1 MPDATAYDGLELNF
15 YQVVLTRNEMGD
27 AFVTAQNSQYIYYNT
42 VGRLIDGNTVPVKI
56 SPASRDTR
64 IKISANEVIRL
75 KAMNGAWYV
84 MTGLVTEE

>member
-15 YQVVLTRNEMGD
+15 YQFVLTRNEMGD
-27 AFVTAQNSQYIYYNT
+27 AFVAAQNSQYIYYNT
-42 VGRLIDGNTVPVKI
+42 VARLINGNAVPVKI